1 MQKWIGNLVKENGL
15 SETLER
21 YAVKDCVYEGKPP
34 TLVDV
39 LKWTKLPFETAE
51 ETYFSYG
58 LIRERTLELWNLN
71 SIYLRDQSPELI
83 NFLINLNNSIKQFD
97 ELIKKEMLFDVD
109 LRKHE
114 NIIKYTKRIIEL
126 NQFLLQGWI

>member
-1 MQKWIGNLVKENGL
+1 M
-15 SETLER
+15 S
-21 YAVKDCVYEGKPP
+21 
-34 TLVDV
+34 
-39 LKWTKLPFETAE
+39 TKIQLT
-51 ETYFSYG
+51 
-58 LIRERTLELWNLN
+58 
-71 SIYLRDQSPELI
+71 DQHRVEI
-83 NFLINLNNSIKQFD
+83 NNSIKQFD